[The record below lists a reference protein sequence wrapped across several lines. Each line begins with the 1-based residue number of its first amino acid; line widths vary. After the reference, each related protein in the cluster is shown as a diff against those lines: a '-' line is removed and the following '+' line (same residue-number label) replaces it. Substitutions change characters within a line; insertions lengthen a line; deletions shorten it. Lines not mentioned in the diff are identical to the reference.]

1 MTLNMRKHYIDN
13 LRWIILLI
21 LIPYHTAQAW
31 NTWGEPNY
39 IFFEGNRLIS
49 SIIVFFSPYFMPLL
63 FLLAGISTK
72 YALQK
77 RTRKEY
83 LVERAKRL
91 LVPFL
96 FGTIVFMPIMSYIGD
111 KFNYS
116 YNEGLLKHYVVFF
129 TKYTDLTG
137 ADGGFSV
144 GQFWFLLYLLI
155 ISVVS
160 VGIIALLEKVVS
172 KSEKTIPFWLVF
184 VLGFPLPLISEWLSI
199 GGKSLVEYTYFFML
213 GYYVFTN
220 EKIMCKLEKN
230 RWLLFSIGLA
240 ATVLN
245 VYLFLW
251 TDKDYVFVNTI
262 TKYISKWIMAIALL
276 GLAKGHLDFTGKVSD
291 YMKKRSF
298 LFFTYHFIWVVLFQ
312 YILYG
317 IIGSKTFVLFTGTV
331 LLSYLAT
338 FVCCEISIRIPVL
351 CFLTGIKYTPNK
363 RLNRL

>member
-111 KFNYS
+111 RFNYS
-116 YNEGLLKHYVVFF
+116 YNEGFLKHYVVFF

-172 KSEKTIPFWLVF
+172 KAEKSIPFWLVF
-184 VLGFPLPLISEWLSI
+184 VLGLPLPLISEWLSI

-220 EKIMCKLEKN
+220 EKTVCKLEKN
-230 RWLLFSIGLA
+230 SWLLLSIGLA
-240 ATVLN
+240 ATILN

-251 TDKDYVFVNTI
+251 TDKDYVLVNTI
-262 TKYISKWIMAIALL
+262 TKYISKWIMVIALL
-276 GLAKGHLDFTGKVSD
+276 GLAKRHLDFTGKVAD

-298 LFFTYHFIWVVLFQ
+298 LFFTYHFIWVVLFE

-317 IIGSKTFVLFTGTV
+317 IIGNKTFVLFIGTV
-331 LLSYLAT
+331 LLSYSAT
-338 FVCCEISIRIPVL
+338 FVCCEMSIRIPVL
-351 CFLTGIKYTPNK
+351 CFLTGIKYNPNK
-363 RLNRL
+363 